1 MAEKHSSSDTQQQI
15 SVHAQYVK
23 DLSFESPAAPDCF
36 VKTLGQPDVQIGVNV
51 TAKRINETLFEVE
64 LILTATA
71 KVEEKILFVAELS
84 YAGLMSATNISDDN
98 IQPLMMIEGHAYYFH
113 LHAQYV
119 DTTRDGGFLPLNL
132 NPIDFVALYRN
143 NVSDLSRKIKKSL
156 IHLLNN
162 RFQRHST
169 QPNRIIHLR

>member
-1 MAEKHSSSDTQQQI
+1 MAEKHSSDDNQQQI

-23 DLSFESPAAPDCF
+23 DLSFESPATPDCF
-36 VKTLGQPDVQIGVNV
+36 VKALGQPNVQIGVNV
-51 TAKRINETLFEVE
+51 AAKRIDETLFEVD

-71 KVEEKILFVAELS
+71 KVEEKILFIAELS

-98 IQPLMMIEGHAYYFH
+98 IQPLMMIEGPRLLFPFAR
-113 LHAQYV
+113 AIMS

-143 NVSDLSRKIKKSL
+143 NVSDSKQEDKKES
-156 IHLLNN
+156 NP
-162 RFQRHST
+162 SSK
-169 QPNRIIHLR
+169 

>member
-23 DLSFESPAAPDCF
+23 DLSFESPTAPDCF

-64 LILTATA
+64 LVLTATA
-71 KVEEKILFVAELS
+71 KVEEKILFVTELA
-84 YAGLMSATNISDDN
+84 YAGLMSAKNMSDDDV
-98 IQPLMMIEGHAYYFH
+98 QPLMMIEGPRLLFPFAR
-113 LHAQYV
+113 AIMS

-143 NVSDLSRKIKKSL
+143 NISGSGEKHKKES
-156 IHLLNN
+156 N
-162 RFQRHST
+162 SSAE
-169 QPNRIIHLR
+169 

>member
-1 MAEKHSSSDTQQQI
+1 MAEKHSSSDNQQQI

-36 VKTLGQPDVQIGVNV
+36 IKTLGKPDVQIGVNV
-51 TAKRINETLFEVE
+51 NAKGINETLFEVE
-64 LILTATA
+64 LILKATA

-98 IQPLMMIEGHAYYFH
+98 IKPLMMIEGPRLLFPFAR
-113 LHAQYV
+113 AIMS

-143 NVSDLSRKIKKSL
+143 NVSDSEQKDKIES
-156 IHLLNN
+156 N
-162 RFQRHST
+162 SSCE
-169 QPNRIIHLR
+169 

>member
-1 MAEKHSSSDTQQQI
+1 MAEKHSSSDTRQQI

-51 TAKRINETLFEVE
+51 AAKRINETLFEVE

-71 KVEEKILFVAELS
+71 KIEEKILFVAELS
-84 YAGLMSATNISDDN
+84 YAGLMSATNISDNDV
-98 IQPLMMIEGHAYYFH
+98 QPLMMIEGPRLLFPFAR
-113 LHAQYV
+113 AIMS

-132 NPIDFVALYRN
+132 NPIDFFALYQSN
-143 NVSDLSRKIKKSL
+143 ISDSEQKDNKES
-156 IHLLNN
+156 N
-162 RFQRHST
+162 SSSE
-169 QPNRIIHLR
+169 

>member
-1 MAEKHSSSDTQQQI
+1 MAEKDVSSNNQQQI

-71 KVEEKILFVAELS
+71 KVEEKILFVVELS
-84 YAGLMSATNISDDN
+84 YAGLMSATNINGGN
-98 IQPLMMIEGHAYYFH
+98 IQPLMMIEGPRLLFPFARAIMSNF
-113 LHAQYV
+113 
-119 DTTRDGGFLPLNL
+119 TRDGGFLPLNL
-132 NPIDFVALYRN
+132 NPIDFVALYQN
-143 NVSDLSRKIKKSL
+143 NVLDSDQKDKKKSD
-156 IHLLNN
+156 
-162 RFQRHST
+162 SSSE
-169 QPNRIIHLR
+169 

>member
-51 TAKRINETLFEVE
+51 NAKRIDEALFEVE

-71 KVEEKILFVAELS
+71 KIEEKTLFVAELS

-98 IQPLMMIEGHAYYFH
+98 IQPLMMIEGPRLLFPFAR
-113 LHAQYV
+113 AIMS

-132 NPIDFVALYRN
+132 NPIDFIALYQN
-143 NVSDLSRKIKKSL
+143 NVSNSDQKDKRE
-156 IHLLNN
+156 
-162 RFQRHST
+162 
-169 QPNRIIHLR
+169 PNSSSE

>member
-98 IQPLMMIEGHAYYFH
+98 IQPLMMIEGPRLLFPFAR
-113 LHAQYV
+113 AIMS

-132 NPIDFVALYRN
+132 NPIDFVALYQN
-143 NVSDLSRKIKKSL
+143 NVSDSEQKDKKES
-156 IHLLNN
+156 N
-162 RFQRHST
+162 SSSE
-169 QPNRIIHLR
+169 

>member
-1 MAEKHSSSDTQQQI
+1 MAEKDSSSETQQQI

-36 VKTLGQPDVQIGVNV
+36 IKTLGQPDVQIGVNV

-84 YAGLMSATNISDDN
+84 YAGLMSATNISDND
-98 IQPLMMIEGHAYYFH
+98 IQPLMMIEGPRLLFPFAR
-113 LHAQYV
+113 AIMS

-132 NPIDFVALYRN
+132 NPIDFIALYQN
-143 NVSDLSRKIKKSL
+143 NVSNSDQKDKRE
-156 IHLLNN
+156 
-162 RFQRHST
+162 
-169 QPNRIIHLR
+169 PNSSSE

>member
-1 MAEKHSSSDTQQQI
+1 MAEKHSSFDTQQQI

-36 VKTLGQPDVQIGVNV
+36 VKTLGQPDVQIEVNV
-51 TAKRINETLFEVE
+51 ASKRINETLFEVE
-64 LILTATA
+64 LTLKATA
-71 KVEEKILFVAELS
+71 KIEEKILFMTELS

-98 IQPLMMIEGHAYYFH
+98 VQPLMMTEGPRLLFPFAR
-113 LHAQYV
+113 AIMS

-143 NVSDLSRKIKKSL
+143 NVSNAEQEDKKES
-156 IHLLNN
+156 NP
-162 RFQRHST
+162 SSK
-169 QPNRIIHLR
+169 

>member
-1 MAEKHSSSDTQQQI
+1 MAEKYSLSDTQHQI

-64 LILTATA
+64 LTLTATA

-98 IQPLMMIEGHAYYFH
+98 VQALMMIEGPRLLFPFAR
-113 LHAQYV
+113 AIMS
-119 DTTRDGGFLPLNL
+119 DTTRDGGFLPLNI

-143 NVSDLSRKIKKSL
+143 NISDSEQTDKNESD
-156 IHLLNN
+156 
-162 RFQRHST
+162 S
-169 QPNRIIHLR
+169 PSE

>member
-1 MAEKHSSSDTQQQI
+1 MPEKPTSADTQQQI

-71 KVEEKILFVAELS
+71 KVEEKTLFVAELS

-98 IQPLMMIEGHAYYFH
+98 IQPLMMIEGPRLLFPFAR
-113 LHAQYV
+113 AIMS

-132 NPIDFVALYRN
+132 NPIDFIALYQN
-143 NVSDLSRKIKKSL
+143 NVSDSDQKDKEE
-156 IHLLNN
+156 
-162 RFQRHST
+162 
-169 QPNRIIHLR
+169 PNSSSE

>member
-1 MAEKHSSSDTQQQI
+1 MAEKYLSSDNQHQI
-15 SVHAQYVK
+15 SIHAQYVK
-23 DLSFESPAAPDCF
+23 DLSFESPTAPDCF
-36 VKTLGQPDVQIGVNV
+36 IKPLGQPDVQIGVNV

-64 LILTATA
+64 LKLTATA

-98 IQPLMMIEGHAYYFH
+98 IQPLMMIEGPRLLFPFAR
-113 LHAQYV
+113 AIMS

-143 NVSDLSRKIKKSL
+143 NVSDSEQKDKKE
-156 IHLLNN
+156 
-162 RFQRHST
+162 
-169 QPNRIIHLR
+169 PNPSSE

>member
-36 VKTLGQPDVQIGVNV
+36 VETLGQPDVQIGVNV
-51 TAKRINETLFEVE
+51 TTKRINETLFEIE

-84 YAGLMSATNISDDN
+84 YAGLMSATSISGDS
-98 IQPLMMIEGHAYYFH
+98 IQPLLMVEGPRLLFPFAR
-113 LHAQYV
+113 AIMS

-132 NPIDFVALYRN
+132 NPIDFVALYKN
-143 NVSDLSRKIKKSL
+143 NVSDSEKENKKES
-156 IHLLNN
+156 NT
-162 RFQRHST
+162 SSG
-169 QPNRIIHLR
+169 

>member
-1 MAEKHSSSDTQQQI
+1 MAEKHSPSYTQQQI
-15 SVHAQYVK
+15 SMHAQYVK
-23 DLSFESPAAPDCF
+23 DLSFESPSAPDCF

-51 TAKRINETLFEVE
+51 TAKRVNETLFEVE

-84 YAGLMSATNISDDN
+84 YAGLMSATNISGDD
-98 IQPLMMIEGHAYYFH
+98 IQALMMIEGPRLLFPFAR
-113 LHAQYV
+113 AIMS

-143 NVSDLSRKIKKSL
+143 NVSDSDKEDKKES
-156 IHLLNN
+156 NP
-162 RFQRHST
+162 SSK
-169 QPNRIIHLR
+169 